1 MKSKLRKIFE
11 SIYIYFMFLFL
22 YVPIIVLMVFSFNEN
37 KSRGSWGGFSLKW
50 YKEMFANEEL
60 MSALQTT
67 LIVGVISAIIATIIG
82 TAAAIG
88 IMGFKNKKMR
98 NIITEVT
105 NIPMVSSELVI
116 GVSLMLLFIFLKV
129 PSGMFTLILSHITF
143 CIPYVILS
151 VTPKLIQLDKNLY
164 EAAVDL
170 GAKPWYAFKNVV
182 LPEIMPGIIT
192 GLLFA
197 FTLSIDD
204 FVISFFTAGNGV
216 ENLSMYV
223 YATAK
228 RLNPEINAL
237 STVMFAVMMILLVI
251 INRRSSKD
259 NDSNVLFQ

>member
-116 GVSLMLLFIFLKV
+116 GVSLMLLFIALKV

>member
-98 NIITEVT
+98 NVITEVT